1 MSARLPSGITADRDA
16 WRASLRPAEPSEA
29 VAKAIVRLNRATW
42 DNRTLP
48 SREDVRTLLDAYR
61 ALANPEPTDG
71 KPVWYRGWEA
81 DYSHD
86 AAMWSGEGWY
96 ACLGGADLDCV
107 QVMARTWEGLLDEID
122 DHDMTEKAA

>member
-1 MSARLPSGITADRDA
+1 MSALP
-16 WRASLRPAEPSEA
+16 EA
-29 VAKAIVRLNRATW
+29 IARLNRATW
-42 DNRTLP
+42 DQRVIARTD
-48 SREDVRTLLDAYR
+48 DVRALLDAYR

-122 DHDMTEKAA
+122 DHDMTEALV